1 MPEFKD
7 LQSASGLAQLNDYLS
22 TRSYIEG
29 YQASQADACVACQLK
44 ANQVDSKY
52 SHINRWLAHILSFP
66 PCTRSRWAGSKCAS
80 KESAE
85 CKKECPAAGK
95 KEAAKKDEEEEEEEE
110 DGDDMKMS
118 LDSDEDDD
126 AAAAIIAKKAAEKA
140 AADAK
145 DGGGKKKK
153 EVIAKSTLVLDVKP
167 EDSDTDL
174 AEVEKKIR
182 SIQQEG
188 LLWGACDR
196 IPVAYG
202 IFKLRIVAVVV
213 DDLVSTDSIQ
223 EQIESFESVQST
235 DIHAFNKI

>member
-7 LQSASGLAQLNDYLS
+7 LQSAAGLAQLNDYLS

-29 YQASQADACVACQLK
+29 FQASGADSCVACQLK
-44 ANQVDSKY
+44 AIQVDGKY

-66 PCTRSRWAGSKCAS
+66 PSTRSRWASSKCAS

-85 CKKECPAAGK
+85 CKKECPAGSK
-95 KEAAKKDEEEEEEEE
+95 KEEEEEEEEE
-110 DGDDMKMS
+110 DDDDMKMS
-118 LDSDEDDD
+118 LDSDDEGDD

-140 AADAK
+140 AADAGK
-145 DGGGKKKK
+145 DGAKPKKQ
-153 EVIAKSTLVLDVKP
+153 VIAKSTLVLDVKP

-174 AEVEKKIR
+174 AEVEKRIR
-182 SIQQEG
+182 AIQQEG
-188 LLWGACDR
+188 LLWGACER

-213 DDLVSTDSIQ
+213 DDLVSTDSLQ
-223 EQIESFESVQST
+223 EEIESFESVQST

>member
-7 LQSASGLAQLNDYLS
+7 LQSAAGLAQLNDYLS

-29 YQASQADACVACQLK
+29 FQASGADSCVACQLK
-44 ANQVDSKY
+44 AIQVDSKY

-85 CKKECPAAGK
+85 CKKECPAGGK
-95 KEAAKKDEEEEEEEE
+95 KEEEEEEEEEEE
-110 DGDDMKMS
+110 DDDDMKMS
-118 LDSDEDDD
+118 LDSDDDD
-126 AAAAIIAKKAAEKA
+126 DGAAAIIAKKAAEKA
-140 AADAK
+140 AADAGK
-145 DGGGKKKK
+145 DGAKPKKQ
-153 EVIAKSTLVLDVKP
+153 VIAKSTLVLDVKP

-174 AEVEKKIR
+174 ADVEKRIR
-182 SIQQEG
+182 AIQQEG
-188 LLWGACDR
+188 LLWGACER

-213 DDLVSTDSIQ
+213 DDLVSTDSLQ
-223 EQIESFESVQST
+223 EEIESFESVQST